1 MPRSPISKPFRFLDT
16 VQNPVSS
23 NNTVKS
29 FVQATLSSFAT
40 APVSICKCQVC
51 ASPTTR
57 MKWDRKVV
65 LKFDTF
71 TVKMFLL
78 LLMLCLNSK
87 SKHALF
93 ILLLEFSLSA
103 IKFIEEPTLNSW
115 GPFSNHHLH

>member
-1 MPRSPISKPFRFLDT
+1 
-16 VQNPVSS
+16 
-23 NNTVKS
+23 
-29 FVQATLSSFAT
+29 
-40 APVSICKCQVC
+40 
-51 ASPTTR
+51 

-115 GPFSNHHLH
+115 GPFSNNHLQ